1 MDRIFMRSA
10 KYWYESHLGLFSFW
24 KQGLRLGPPC
34 SWLTWA
40 GLSGSR
46 SEGPWRRTQ
55 GREGSQL
62 MLNYQAG
69 YHFSQLRFNPNWDP
83 LRNCVDHTLRCSSG
97 GWEVEMFIYQCY
109 PPGALMPCTFR
120 LLRLGLSC
128 PNLQK
133 TPRDTGT
140 WGRMLVNVIETSHH
154 SCYRSHDEPK
164 GWGASKKKKKE
175 SAARVKRW
183 SWRWSWEN

>member
-1 MDRIFMRSA
+1 MTWRETEQMWMPLWGPQGSKRAHPLPPEGAVIPRGVGGPVLETLCPPQGGTRVMDRIFMRSA

-109 PPGALMPCTFR
+109 PSRSTNALYFQAAAFGAELP
-120 LLRLGLSC
+120 
-128 PNLQK
+128 
-133 TPRDTGT
+133 
-140 WGRMLVNVIETSHH
+140 
-154 SCYRSHDEPK
+154 
-164 GWGASKKKKKE
+164 
-175 SAARVKRW
+175 
-183 SWRWSWEN
+183 